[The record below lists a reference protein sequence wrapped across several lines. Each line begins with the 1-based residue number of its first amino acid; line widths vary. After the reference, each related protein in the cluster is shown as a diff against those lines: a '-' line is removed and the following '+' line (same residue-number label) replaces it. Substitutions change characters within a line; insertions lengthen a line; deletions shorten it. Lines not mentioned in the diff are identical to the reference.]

1 MPLKRDS
8 VAETHTD
15 YREYFAHLLEHMV
28 RKVDVPCERHCPVQ
42 HHEDGGMEYSYAPRD
57 NYEGPSIENLFV
69 ALKEVGYAVGIL
81 SVSGPKHHSYLPTA
95 LGIAFLERYRHPQ
108 CVWFKENWFAA
119 IVAVATL
126 ALAVASIFFS

>member
-1 MPLKRDS
+1 M
-8 VAETHTD
+8 D
-15 YREYFAHLLEHMV
+15 YREHFAHLLEHMV
-28 RKVDVPCERHCPVQ
+28 RKVNVPCERHCPVQ
-42 HHEDGGMEYSYAPRD
+42 HHEDGSTEYSYGPRD

-69 ALKEVGYAVGIL
+69 ALKEVGYAVGIP
-81 SVSGPKHHSYLPTA
+81 SGPNHHSYFPTA

-119 IVAVATL
+119 MVAVATL